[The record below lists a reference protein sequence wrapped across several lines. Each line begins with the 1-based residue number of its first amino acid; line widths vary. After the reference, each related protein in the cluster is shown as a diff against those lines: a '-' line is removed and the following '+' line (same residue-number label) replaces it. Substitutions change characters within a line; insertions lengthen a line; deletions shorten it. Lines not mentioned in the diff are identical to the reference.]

1 MNSAKSYQNYWKTKL
16 VARVGE
22 TMVTTTTTV
31 DSMVHREVVVMEATE
46 VAAAAVEAVEAVA
59 VATTILLNNEMTSK
73 MMKKTMLVGDLVASP
88 ITVTLTMLLTEVVGV
103 EARTLVI
110 GDLGADRAPTETDPS
125 SKTITNRKTL
135 AFHVE
140 ELHLNTKLRETMN
153 LLHQ

>member
-1 MNSAKSYQNYWKTKL
+1 
-16 VARVGE
+16 
-22 TMVTTTTTV
+22 MVTTTTTV

-46 VAAAAVEAVEAVA
+46 VAAAVGVVEAVA
-59 VATTILLNNEMTSK
+59 VATAILLNNEMTSK

-103 EARTLVI
+103 EARTLVV
-110 GDLGADRAPTETDPS
+110 GDLGADRVPTETDPS

-140 ELHLNTKLRETMN
+140 ELNLNTKLRETTS

>member
-1 MNSAKSYQNYWKTKL
+1 
-16 VARVGE
+16 
-22 TMVTTTTTV
+22 MVTTTTTV

-46 VAAAAVEAVEAVA
+46 VAAAVGVVEAVA
-59 VATTILLNNEMTSK
+59 VATAILLNNEMTSK

-103 EARTLVI
+103 EARTLVV

-140 ELHLNTKLRETMN
+140 ELNLNTKLRETTS

>member
-1 MNSAKSYQNYWKTKL
+1 MAK
-16 VARVGE
+16 VGE

-46 VAAAAVEAVEAVA
+46 VAAAAVGAVEVVA

-110 GDLGADRAPTETDPS
+110 VDLGADRAPTETDPS

-140 ELHLNTKLRETMN
+140 ELNLNTKLREAMS
-153 LLHQ
+153 LLHL